1 MTNFEQFLL
10 IVLRKYNLENLYLQ
24 SSSNTSP
31 NEETNNSQTDE
42 ANLDIT
48 ESNKNNLPNQWSKL
62 SMMTK
67 LDIIYNLCELRLQL
81 PDIEQKMAEFE
92 ASELRI
98 EPLGLDSNGNKLWY
112 FGDLRLY
119 EEKPVVKEKNK
130 KETAATTVNKKD
142 EKSNNNKKNNKN
154 DKKSTTKN
162 QPVKEK
168 EVKRS
173 ASLRATKNVKQDET
187 SIAKSNKRRSDVIQ
201 IQQAPVVG
209 LRRSSRR
216 SMANLKFQEEVEETE
231 EVKNETQNEDEE
243 DEDEKEIEETIIKK
257 DNESENVDIEEN
269 DEKSTI
275 KSENENEI
283 KTEPVKTEE
292 QTENKE
298 NIKTETNNETST
310 DLKPNQDSNIN
321 LEQQPKPQTRLPI
334 VEELE
339 IYKNELKYWSCVC
352 LTLEDWN
359 AINEKYK
366 SSKKKIDQEISSL
379 IEQNYLPEMPG
390 LFQKAEKERMQ
401 RLLALAPKRQSQRLQ
416 SKQQQQKDY
425 SENESTSHMNGNHHI
440 DSDFDYDS
448 DASKPN
454 NNNSNN
460 VANQQH
466 IPLTEQER
474 MRREEIAKQREERY
488 RLRLQ
493 RLNGEHLLNNTDEN
507 SQSNSSYHSHHNN
520 ESDFNIKNYF
530 LMHKGKIIRTFIN

>member
-1 MTNFEQFLL
+1 MLS
-10 IVLRKYNLENLYLQ
+10 VLRKYNLENLYLQ
-24 SSSNTSP
+24 SNNHAST
-31 NEETNNSQTDE
+31 NEQSENSQTDE
-42 ANLDIT
+42 TNLEVIDNI
-48 ESNKNNLPNQWSKL
+48 KNNLPNQWSKL

-81 PDIEQKMAEFE
+81 SDIEQKMAEFE

-119 EEKPVVKEKNK
+119 EEKPVIKEKSKKEATATPNINK
-130 KETAATTVNKKD
+130 KE
-142 EKSNNNKKNNKN
+142 EKANNNKKNNKSGT
-154 DKKSTTKN
+154 KMATKN
-162 QPVKEK
+162 QPKEKEK

-173 ASLRATKNVKQDET
+173 ASLRNTKNGKQDEFLAT
-187 SIAKSNKRRSDVIQ
+187 KTNKRKSDIIQ
-201 IQQAPVVG
+201 THQAPVLG

-216 SMANLKFQEEVEETE
+216 SMANLKFQDVEEVQEEKIE
-231 EVKNETQNEDEE
+231 SENVDEE
-243 DEDEKEIEETIIKK
+243 EQEEEIEQCMIKK

-283 KTEPVKTEE
+283 KTELDSIKTEE
-292 QTENKE
+292 QFENKE
-298 NIKTETNNETST
+298 NIKTEIST
-310 DLKPNQDSNIN
+310 DFKTDLDSNMIG
-321 LEQQPKPQTRLPI
+321 EQPPKLPKQPL

-352 LTLEDWN
+352 LNLEDWYS
-359 AINEKYK
+359 INEKYK
-366 SSKKKIDQEISSL
+366 ASKKKIDQEISSL

-425 SENESTSHMNGNHHI
+425 SENESSNHMNGIHHV

-448 DASKPN
+448 DASKTNNTN
-454 NNNSNN
+454 NNGT
-460 VANQQH
+460 NQQH

-474 MRREEIAKQREERY
+474 LRREEIAKQREERY
-488 RLRLQ
+488 KLRLQ
-493 RLNGEHLLNNTDEN
+493 RLNGDHLLNNTDEN

-520 ESDFNIKNYF
+520 DSDFNIKNYF
-530 LMHKGKIIRTFIN
+530 LMHKGII

>member
-1 MTNFEQFLL
+1 MFDFKNSLTNFEQFLL
-10 IVLRKYNLENLYLQ
+10 SVLKKYNLENLYLQ
-24 SSSNTSP
+24 SNGSSNEESNNSP
-31 NEETNNSQTDE
+31 NDETN
-42 ANLDIT
+42 LDLI
-48 ESNKNNLPNQWSKL
+48 ENNKNNLPNQWSKL

-81 PDIEQKMAEFE
+81 PDIEQKITEFE

-119 EEKPVVKEKNK
+119 EEKPVIKEKTKKETTTANVNK
-130 KETAATTVNKKD
+130 KE
-142 EKSNNNKKNNKN
+142 EKKNNKKN
-154 DKKSTTKN
+154 DKKSVPKKQQTE
-162 QPVKEK
+162 KEK
-168 EVKRS
+168 EIKRS
-173 ASLRATKNVKQDET
+173 TSLRTSRNVKQDEVT
-187 SIAKSNKRRSDVIQ
+187 TIKSNKRKSDI

-216 SMANLKFQEEVEETE
+216 SMANIKFQEEVEEVE
-231 EVKNETQNEDEE
+231 QEKIESENADDEE
-243 DEDEKEIEETIIKK
+243 QEEEIEESIMKK

-269 DEKSTI
+269 DEKITI
-275 KSENENEI
+275 KSENENETKI
-283 KTEPVKTEE
+283 EPATIKTEE
-292 QTENKE
+292 QIENKE
-298 NIKTETNNETST
+298 NIKTETAAEQSN
-310 DLKPNQDSNIN
+310 DPNMIS
-321 LEQQPKPQTRLPI
+321 EQLFKPQKQPL

-366 SSKKKIDQEISSL
+366 LSKKKIDQEISSL

-425 SENESTSHMNGNHHI
+425 SENESSSHMNGNHLV

-454 NNNSNN
+454 NNNNN
-460 VANQQH
+460 NNGGNQQH

-474 MRREEIAKQREERY
+474 LKREEIAKQREERY

-530 LMHKGKIIRTFIN
+530 LMHKGKQIFKFSDSFL